1 MQIAIISNNAVTQV
15 GDYKDLFP
23 NVSFP
28 SSGPNAEW
36 LTENSCM
43 QCNLYLAYDPLT
55 QALEPSTPTIN
66 NGMVDLVK
74 VVELTADQITANKAS
89 ALAGIRATRNALL
102 TACDYTQTPD
112 NPSPKKAAWATY
124 RQALRDIPETITS
137 GNLDPRTWNS
147 WPHNPDYVAPT
158 IGTQS

>member
-1 MQIAIISNNAVTQV
+1 MQIAIISNNEVTQV
-15 GDYKDLFP
+15 GDYRDLFP

-74 VVELTADQITANKAS
+74 IVELSADQITANKAS
-89 ALAGIRATRNALL
+89 ALSGIRAIRNALL
-102 TACDYTQTPD
+102 TACDYTQASD

-124 RQALRDIPETITS
+124 RQELRDIPETINS
-137 GNLDPRTWNS
+137 GNLDPRTWNN

-158 IGTQS
+158 GGV